1 MSTSVVCNT
10 SLPPPSVSNDPPAG
24 IGALVTNST
33 LAFVSVSEVSDST
46 VTVAFIADPVTL
58 PSTNPNVTVGAWE
71 ADYAPSTFEV
81 DEDNAF
87 FNSFG
92 LQELLPSLNNF
103 MWTSSAENTDPN
115 VTQPPYFPPNYNPGF
130 GSGFC
135 GWNSAQAVIVFANT
149 VLYPIDGTGIR
160 H

>member
-58 PSTNPNVTVGAWE
+58 PSTNPVSYTQLRAHETPEHIGRR
-71 ADYAPSTFEV
+71 
-81 DEDNAF
+81 
-87 FNSFG
+87 
-92 LQELLPSLNNF
+92 LLL
-103 MWTSSAENTDPN
+103 
-115 VTQPPYFPPNYNPGF
+115 
-130 GSGFC
+130 
-135 GWNSAQAVIVFANT
+135 
-149 VLYPIDGTGIR
+149 
-160 H
+160 